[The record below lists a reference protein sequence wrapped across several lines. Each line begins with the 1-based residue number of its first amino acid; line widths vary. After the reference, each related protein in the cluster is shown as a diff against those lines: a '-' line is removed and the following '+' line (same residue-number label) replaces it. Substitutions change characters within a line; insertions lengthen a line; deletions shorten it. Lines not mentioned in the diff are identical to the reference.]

1 MADVRSAG
9 VIMLR
14 GAQSVMAQTTGNA
27 GLDALADAI
36 AERVFARLE
45 AAYGH
50 AKTRL
55 LDVPA
60 AAEYLSRTPSAIPIR
75 HMIAK
80 GMLPAVRREG
90 RVCLDPPRPGHL
102 GGNGKYEQ
110 VSYADGDT

>member
-1 MADVRSAG
+1 MAG
-9 VIMLR
+9 VTMPAR
-14 GAQSVMAQTTGNA
+14 AQSVTVRTTGNA

-45 AAYGH
+45 AAQGH

-60 AAEYLSRTPSAIPIR
+60 AAEYLSRTPSAIR

-80 GMLPAVRREG
+80 GILSAVRRDG
-90 RVCLDPPRPGHL
+90 RVYLDRQDL
-102 GGNGKYEQ
+102 DNWVEMGK
-110 VSYADGDT
+110 TNK